1 MCAGLAL
8 TEVQVEYQVPIT
20 ALFLLS
26 LLIFFFFSQVLQ
38 KLFAF
43 GFDNANQELYQTI
56 AVSL

>member
-1 MCAGLAL
+1 MFRLSVDRSTSGIPSTNYCAVFTVIAN
-8 TEVQVEYQVPIT
+8 
-20 ALFLLS
+20 
-26 LLIFFFFSQVLQ
+26 FFFFSQVLQ